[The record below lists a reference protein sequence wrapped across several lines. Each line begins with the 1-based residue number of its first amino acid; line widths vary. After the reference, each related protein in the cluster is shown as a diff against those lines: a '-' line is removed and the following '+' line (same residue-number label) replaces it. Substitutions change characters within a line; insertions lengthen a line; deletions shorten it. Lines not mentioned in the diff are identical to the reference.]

1 MKDIF
6 FLSGLP
12 RSGST
17 LLGSIL
23 GQNPS
28 FFVTPTSPLLDLLC
42 FTNEAFNK
50 LEKRYT
56 FDVKVSSEN
65 VYTGIVKNFYQH
77 IEQPYIIDKHRGHP
91 RNIESLKKFVTKNPK
106 IICTNRPVSEVI
118 TSYIKLIID
127 NNQDDNFIDNHLRHN
142 GIPINTESRAKV
154 LWENYISDP
163 YQSMQYGLK
172 TNPKN
177 ILMVNYDDIVFNIN
191 KVLNNIYD
199 FFEMKPYLGHTTTN
213 IHNYCAE
220 EKDHAWGLNNLH
232 KIRTELSKTSI
243 SPKELLGEFLSKYY
257 DQFNLG

>member
-65 VYTGIVKNFYQH
+65 VYTGIVKNFYQ
-77 IEQPYIIDKHRGHP
+77 
-91 RNIESLKKFVTKNPK
+91 
-106 IICTNRPVSEVI
+106 IC
-118 TSYIKLIID
+118 KLIRI
-127 NNQDDNFIDNHLRHN
+127 FL
-142 GIPINTESRAKV
+142 V
-154 LWENYISDP
+154 F
-163 YQSMQYGLK
+163 
-172 TNPKN
+172 KN
-177 ILMVNYDDIVFNIN
+177 VNYR
-191 KVLNNIYD
+191 L
-199 FFEMKPYLGHTTTN
+199 
-213 IHNYCAE
+213 
-220 EKDHAWGLNNLH
+220 
-232 KIRTELSKTSI
+232 
-243 SPKELLGEFLSKYY
+243 
-257 DQFNLG
+257 